1 MFLSQSELRV
11 VGIRTLKRRK
21 EQKRRKNEKTEVDVF
36 SETLVPVDNC
46 AALYLGRPTF
56 I

>member
-1 MFLSQSELRV
+1 MFLSQSEFRV

-21 EQKRRKNEKTEVDVF
+21 EQKKKKNEKMEVDSF
-36 SETLVPVDNC
+36 SETLVPVDKC
-46 AALYLGRPTF
+46 AALYLRRLTF